1 MEEDSMNI
9 RLSTLWKVPVYCIVT
24 GFLAFNAAI
33 YLISHF
39 AIIQQDG
46 EISSDPAKVL
56 IIYGLIFAVT
66 LFIGGFVLFRS
77 LTRKEIFIS
86 ASIVVVFGLVMH
98 LIQWKFNLT
107 TGSSAIFFIYVS
119 RIFEWCRIVPQ
130 LLFNIIKNSLICNFI
145 GCLTP
150 YLFIMFGKKAISAK
164 R

>member
-24 GFLAFNAAI
+24 GFLSFNAAI

-66 LFIGGFVLFRS
+66 LFIGGFVLFG
-77 LTRKEIFIS
+77 
-86 ASIVVVFGLVMH
+86 V
-98 LIQWKFNLT
+98 
-107 TGSSAIFFIYVS
+107 
-119 RIFEWCRIVPQ
+119 
-130 LLFNIIKNSLICNFI
+130 
-145 GCLTP
+145 
-150 YLFIMFGKKAISAK
+150 
-164 R
+164 